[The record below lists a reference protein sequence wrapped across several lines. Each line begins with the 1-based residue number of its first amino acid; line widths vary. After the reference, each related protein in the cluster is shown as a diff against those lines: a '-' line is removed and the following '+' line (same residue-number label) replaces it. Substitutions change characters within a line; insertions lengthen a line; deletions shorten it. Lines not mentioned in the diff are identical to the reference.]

1 MNSAP
6 RALRQ
11 PNISAPSPP
20 PPLTRSGAPACVGAG
35 RSDVVIGSAPHAS
48 VQLVGWDPAAWGLDV
63 PGAGIGAGTSMPL
76 RRARLAADLR
86 GAMAAPAGA
95 DAWGPLCEKKPRYNA
110 SNATLFRTVVTGAEA
125 RRAATR
131 TRSPAAR
138 SPNMHGALEPRHPP
152 RQDS

>member
-1 MNSAP
+1 M
-6 RALRQ
+6 
-11 PNISAPSPP
+11 
-20 PPLTRSGAPACVGAG
+20 
-35 RSDVVIGSAPHAS
+35 VVGSAPHAS
-48 VQLVGWDPAAWGLDV
+48 AQLVGWDPAAWGLDV
-63 PGAGIGAGTSMPL
+63 HGAGTSMPL

-86 GAMAAPAGA
+86 GAMAAPAEA

-125 RRAATR
+125 RRAATQTRSPAARSPSAPRRHSNPARRAATR

-152 RQDS
+152 RQYS

>member
-1 MNSAP
+1 
-6 RALRQ
+6 
-11 PNISAPSPP
+11 
-20 PPLTRSGAPACVGAG
+20 
-35 RSDVVIGSAPHAS
+35 VVVGSAPHAS
-48 VQLVGWDPAAWGLDV
+48 AQLVGWDPAAWGLDV
-63 PGAGIGAGTSMPL
+63 HGAGTSMPL

-125 RRAATR
+125 RRAATQ

-138 SPNMHGALEPRHPP
+138 SPSAPRRHSNPQPRSPQPQHAWSPRAPP
-152 RQDS
+152 PPSTIFLGPEAAATA

>member
-1 MNSAP
+1 M
-6 RALRQ
+6 
-11 PNISAPSPP
+11 
-20 PPLTRSGAPACVGAG
+20 
-35 RSDVVIGSAPHAS
+35 VVGSAPHAS
-48 VQLVGWDPAAWGLDV
+48 AQLVGWDPAAWGLDV

-86 GAMAAPAGA
+86 GAMAAPAEA

-125 RRAATR
+125 RRAATL

-138 SPNMHGALEPRHPP
+138 SPTLHGALEPHHPP
-152 RQDS
+152 